1 MIRLKRKNS
10 SSEKQILKS
19 YAVKYFKEISV
30 MLGKVPSDLLLVLK
44 TNDCLRHLDMKLGS
58 PVNTT
63 TIVAETVA
71 NLVFYENIIDI
82 WLDEKLILS
91 KIARSVPVFWDW
103 YNIMTRI
110 LGLKVIKYLGSV
122 HVYFLSFLPSALL
135 L

>member
-1 MIRLKRKNS
+1 
-10 SSEKQILKS
+10 
-19 YAVKYFKEISV
+19 

-110 LGLKVIKYLGSV
+110 LGLKVIKYLGTV
-122 HVYFLSFLPSALL
+122 HF
-135 L
+135 